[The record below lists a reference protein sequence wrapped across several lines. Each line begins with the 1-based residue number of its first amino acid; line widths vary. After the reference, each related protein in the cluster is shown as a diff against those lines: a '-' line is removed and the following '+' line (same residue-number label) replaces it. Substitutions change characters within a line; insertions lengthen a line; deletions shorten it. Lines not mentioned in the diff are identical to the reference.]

1 VDIKQFLDSLTMWS
15 NLQLT
20 ETQIS
25 DVYVRLGNDFNAAVA
40 AFAVFDIEMR
50 CAPIIMRPSSCSVP
64 SIALETSCPSPKT
77 YVTSSKFA

>member
-1 VDIKQFLDSLTMWS
+1 MWS

-40 AFAVFDIEMR
+40 AFAGFEIDM
-50 CAPIIMRPSSCSVP
+50 A
-64 SIALETSCPSPKT
+64 
-77 YVTSSKFA
+77 